1 MNDPIRLLIQGAS
14 EAERDILRSA
24 AADGPPRDAV
34 QRMMTTLDGLPDGSG
49 APGWPGPG
57 RGTQAAARSL
67 EIASLAKIGLAALLG
82 VAGLTTGLVLHG
94 RAGSPP
100 EAVATPPARLPAQ
113 PATAASG
120 ETEPTPPPPLAPQQA
135 DSLKAELRLLDEAR
149 AALDA
154 RQPVEAARALDS
166 HAQRFPQ
173 GHLAPEAR
181 VLRLAV
187 LIRQGDAVAA
197 RSLGQELLASE
208 SYRTYAPRIRS
219 LLRELRP

>member
-1 MNDPIRLLIQGAS
+1 MKDPIRLLIQGAT
-14 EAERDILRSA
+14 EDERSILRSA
-24 AADGPPRDAV
+24 SADEPPRDAV
-34 QRMMTTLDGLPDGSG
+34 QRMMTTLDGLPDGNG
-49 APGWPGPG
+49 APGLPGPG
-57 RGTQAAARSL
+57 LGTQAAARSI
-67 EIASLAKIGLAALLG
+67 EIASLAKIGLVALLG
-82 VAGLTTGLVLHG
+82 VAGLTAGLMLHG
-94 RAGSPP
+94 RAESPP
-100 EAVATPPARLPAQ
+100 NPLAAPPARLPAQ
-113 PATAASG
+113 PATAAPG
-120 ETEPTPPPPLAPQQA
+120 ETPMPPAPEQA

-166 HAQRFPQ
+166 YARRFPH
-173 GHLAPEAR
+173 GHLEPEAR

-208 SYRTYAPRIRS
+208 SYRTYAPRIHS